1 MLVGDCSVLANN
13 NLERV
18 EGGWTEG
25 SRDIGGALYLV
36 MGKRMHFWVSSTY
49 KDVKEEGGTF

>member
-1 MLVGDCSVLANN
+1 MLLQHCTVLANN

-25 SRDIGGALYLV
+25 SRDIGGALYLIV
-36 MGKRMHFWVSSTY
+36 GKRI
-49 KDVKEEGGTF
+49 TFLGFINI